1 MGCLGN
7 QLLIA
12 LLLLSASGIY
22 CVQYVTVFYGIPAW
36 RNATVPLF
44 CATKNRDT
52 WGTTQCLPDNGDYS
66 ELAINVT
73 EAFDAWNN
81 TVTEQA
87 IEDVWNLFETSIKP
101 CVKLTP
107 LCIAMRC
114 NKTETDRWGLTK
126 PNTTQTSTPTPT
138 TAPASTTPN
147 STIEVVNGSSSCV
160 RNNSCTGLEQEP
172 MVSCQFNMTGLKR
185 DKKKEYSETWYSRD
199 LVCEQNNTDN
209 KTSRCYMNH
218 CNTSVIQE
226 SCDKHYWDA
235 IRFRY
240 CAPPGYALLRCND
253 SNYSGFAPNCS
264 KVVVSSCTRMM
275 ETQTS
280 TWFGFNGTRAE
291 NRTYIYWHGNSNR
304 TIISLNK
311 FYNLTISCRRPGNK
325 TVLPVTIMSGL
336 VFHSQPINERP
347 KQAWCWFGGE
357 WKGAIQEV
365 KETLVKHPRYT
376 GTNETGK
383 ISLTAPRGGDPE
395 VTFMWTNCRGEF
407 LYCKMNW
414 FLNWVEDVNITS
426 PRWESQ
432 NPKERHKR
440 NYVPCHIRQI
450 INTWHKVGKNV
461 YLPPREGDLT
471 CNSTVTSLIAEID
484 WINNNETNIT
494 MSAEVAQLYRLELG
508 DYKLVEITP
517 IGFAP
522 TSVRRYTTNGASRNK
537 RGVFVLGFLGFL
549 ATAGSAMGAAS
560 LTLSAQSRTLLA
572 GIVQQQ
578 QQLLDVVKRQQ
589 ELLRLTVWGTKNLQT
604 RVTAI
609 EKYLKDQAQLN
620 SWGCAFRQVCH
631 TTVPWPNDTLTPD
644 WNNMTWQEWEKQV
657 NFLEANITQSLEEAQ
672 IQQEKN
678 MYELQKLNSWDIF
691 GNWFDLTSWIKYI
704 QYGVLIVLGVIGLRI
719 VIYLVQM
726 LTRLRQGYRPVF
738 SPPPAYVQQIPIQ
751 TGQGLPTKEGE
762 EEDGGDRGGNR
773 FWPWQIEYI
782 HFLIRQLVRLLT
794 WLFSSCRD
802 WLLRSCQI
810 LQPVLQSLSR
820 TLQRAREVI
829 RVEITY
835 IQYGW
840 HYFQEAA
847 QAWWKFARETL
858 ASAWRDL
865 WETLGRVG
873 RGIRAIPRR
882 IRQGLELTLL

>member
-7 QLLIA
+7 QLLIT
-12 LLLLSASGIY
+12 LLLVSVLEIW
-22 CVQYVTVFYGIPAW
+22 CVQYVTVFYGVPAW
-36 RNATVPLF
+36 KNATIPLF
-44 CATKNRDT
+44 CATRNRDT
-52 WGTTQCLPDNGDYS
+52 WGTTQCLPDNDDYS
-66 ELAINVT
+66 ELAINIT
-73 EAFDAWNN
+73 EAFDAWDN

-87 IEDVWNLFETSIKP
+87 IEDVWNLFETSIQP

-114 NKTETDRWGLTK
+114 NKTETNRWGLTGEAG
-126 PNTTQTSTPTPT
+126 TTT
-138 TAPASTTPN
+138 TAKSTTPS
-147 STIEVVNGSSSCV
+147 STTTVTPKVINEGDSCIK
-160 RNNSCTGLEQEP
+160 NDSCAGLEQEP
-172 MVSCQFNMTGLKR
+172 MIGCKFNMTGLKR
-185 DKKKEYSETWYSRD
+185 DKKTEYNETWYARD
-199 LVCEQNNTDN
+199 LICEQSANESES
-209 KTSRCYMNH
+209 KCYMQH

-311 FYNLTISCRRPGNK
+311 FYNLTMKCRRPGNK

-336 VFHSQPINERP
+336 VFHSQPINDRP
-347 KQAWCWFGGE
+347 KQAWCWFGGNWSE
-357 WKGAIQEV
+357 AIQEV
-365 KETLVKHPRYT
+365 KETLVKHPKYK
-376 GTNETGK
+376 GTNDTRK
-383 ISLTAPRGGDPE
+383 INLTAPAGGDPE

-414 FLNWVEDVNITS
+414 FLNWVEDRDQNGS
-426 PRWESQ
+426 RWKQQKKSEQ
-432 NPKERHKR
+432 QKR
-440 NYVPCHIRQI
+440 NYAPCHIRQI

-517 IGFAP
+517 IGLAP
-522 TSVRRYTTNGASRNK
+522 TNVRRYTTTGASRNK

-572 GIVQQQ
+572 GIVQ

-631 TTVPWPNDTLTPD
+631 TTVPWPNDSLVPN
-644 WNNMTWQEWEKQV
+644 WNNMTWQEWERQV
-657 NFLEANITQSLEEAQ
+657 DFLEANITQLLEDAQ

-678 MYELQKLNSWDIF
+678 MYELQKLNSWDVF

-704 QYGVLIVLGVIGLRI
+704 QYGVLIVLGAVGLRI
-719 VIYLVQM
+719 VIYIVQM
-726 LTRLRQGYRPVF
+726 LARLRQGYRPVF
-738 SPPPAYVQQIPIQ
+738 SPPPAYV
-751 TGQGLPTKEGE
+751 
-762 EEDGGDRGGNR
+762 
-773 FWPWQIEYI
+773 
-782 HFLIRQLVRLLT
+782 
-794 WLFSSCRD
+794 
-802 WLLRSCQI
+802 
-810 LQPVLQSLSR
+810 
-820 TLQRAREVI
+820 
-829 RVEITY
+829 
-835 IQYGW
+835 
-840 HYFQEAA
+840 
-847 QAWWKFARETL
+847 
-858 ASAWRDL
+858 
-865 WETLGRVG
+865 
-873 RGIRAIPRR
+873 
-882 IRQGLELTLL
+882 

>member
-12 LLLLSASGIY
+12 SLLLSACSI
-22 CVQYVTVFYGIPAW
+22 CCKKYVTVFYGIPAW

-52 WGTTQCLPDNGDYS
+52 WGTVQCLPDNDDYS
-66 ELAINVT
+66 ELALNVT
-73 EAFDAWNN
+73 EAFDAWEN

-114 NKTETDRWGLTK
+114 NRTETNRWRLTG
-126 PNTTQTSTPTPT
+126 NSDTTTVTPSTK
-138 TAPASTTPN
+138 
-147 STIEVVNGSSSCV
+147 TITEKGEINDTDPCFKG
-160 RNNSCTGLEQEP
+160 NNCTGIGSEEL
-172 MVSCQFNMTGLKR
+172 VSCKFNMTGLKR
-185 DKKKEYSETWYSRD
+185 DKKKEYSETWYSGD
-199 LVCEQNNTDN
+199 LVCERDGNETANE
-209 KTSRCYMNH
+209 SRCYMNH

-253 SNYSGFAPNCS
+253 TNYSGFAPNCS

-291 NRTYIYWHGNSNR
+291 NRTYIYWHGRDNR

-311 FYNLTISCRRPGNK
+311 YYNLTIKCRRPGNK
-325 TVLPVTIMSGL
+325 TVVPVTIMSGS
-336 VFHSQPINERP
+336 VFHSQPINDRP
-347 KQAWCWFGGE
+347 RQAWCWFGGK
-357 WKGAIQEV
+357 WKSAMQEV
-365 KETLVKHPRYT
+365 KQTLVKHPRYT
-376 GTNETGK
+376 GTNDTKNINFTEPGK
-383 ISLTAPRGGDPE
+383 TSDPE
-395 VTFMWTNCRGEF
+395 VAFMWTNCRGEF
-407 LYCKMNW
+407 LYCKMTW
-414 FLNWVEDVNITS
+414 FLNWVEDRNMS
-426 PRWESQ
+426 SQ
-432 NPKERHKR
+432 NKAEQKRH

-461 YLPPREGDLT
+461 YLPPREGELT
-471 CNSTVTSLIAEID
+471 CNSTVTSLIANIYWID
-484 WINNNETNIT
+484 GNRTNIT
-494 MSAEVAQLYRLELG
+494 FSAEVAELYRLELG

-522 TSVRRYTTNGASRNK
+522 TDVKRYSSVTTPRNK

-609 EKYLKDQAQLN
+609 EKYLQDQAKLN

-631 TTVPWPNDTLTPD
+631 TTVPWVNDSLQPD

-657 NFLEANITQSLEEAQ
+657 AYLEANITQQLEEAQ
-672 IQQEKN
+672 ILQEKN
-678 MYELQKLNSWDIF
+678 MYDLQKLNSWDVF
-691 GNWFDLTSWIKYI
+691 GNWFDLTSWVKYV
-704 QYGVLIVLGVIGLRI
+704 YFGFYVVAGVIVLRI
-719 VIYLVQM
+719 VIYVIQM
-726 LTRLRQGYRPVF
+726 LGKLRKGYRPVF
-738 SPPPAYVQQIPIQ
+738 SSPPTYRQQIYIHK
-751 TGQGLPTKEGE
+751 GQEQPTKEGI
-762 EEDGGDRGGNR
+762 EEDVGDNVGYRS
-773 FWPWQIEYI
+773 WPWQIEYI
-782 HFLIRQLVRLLT
+782 HFLIRQLIRLLT
-794 WLFSSCRD
+794 WLYDNCRT
-802 WLLRSCQI
+802 WLLNRYQS
-810 LQPVLQSLSR
+810 LQPVFRGISR
-820 TLQRAREVI
+820 ALQRVREVI
-829 RVEITY
+829 RLELTY
-835 IQYGW
+835 LQYGW
-840 HYFQEAA
+840 SWFQEAA
-847 QAWWKFARETL
+847 QAAFKAARETL
-858 ASAWRDL
+858 ASAWGDL
-865 WETLGRVG
+865 WEILRRVG
-873 RGIRAIPRR
+873 RWALAIPRR

>member
-12 LLLLSASGIY
+12 LLLVSASGIY

-73 EAFDAWNN
+73 EAFDAWDN

-87 IEDVWNLFETSIKP
+87 MEDVWNLFETSIKP

-107 LCIAMRC
+107 LCITMRC
-114 NKTETDRWGLTK
+114 NKSETDRWGLTG
-126 PNTTQTSTPTPT
+126 T
-138 TAPASTTPN
+138 PASTTTQTTTTQA
-147 STIEVVNGSSSCV
+147 STKSTSPITAKVVNDSDPCIKI
-160 RNNSCTGLEQEP
+160 NNCTGLEQEP
-172 MVSCQFNMTGLKR
+172 MVSCKFNMTGLER
-185 DKKKEYSETWYSRD
+185 DKKREYNETWYSSD
-199 LVCEQNNTDN
+199 LVCEQNSNGSETDS
-209 KTSRCYMNH
+209 KCYMNH

-253 SNYSGFAPNCS
+253 SNYSGFAPNCT

-291 NRTYIYWHGNSNR
+291 NRTYIYWHGRSNR

-311 FYNLTISCRRPGNK
+311 YYNLTMRCRRPGNK

-357 WKGAIQEV
+357 WKKAIQEV

-376 GTNETGK
+376 GTNDTK
-383 ISLTAPRGGDPE
+383 QIKLTAPGGGDPE
-395 VTFMWTNCRGEF
+395 VTHMWTNCRGEF

-414 FLNWVEDVNITS
+414 FLNWVEDIKNGS
-426 PRWESQ
+426 RWTSQ
-432 NPKERHKR
+432 NQKERQRR

-484 WINNNETNIT
+484 WINGNETNIT

-517 IGFAP
+517 IAFAP
-522 TSVRRYTTNGASRNK
+522 TSVKRYTTTGASRNK

-560 LTLSAQSRTLLA
+560 VTLSAQSRTLLA

-578 QQLLDVVKRQQ
+578 QQLLDVVTRQQ

-657 NFLEANITQSLEEAQ
+657 NFLEANITQLLEEAQ

-678 MYELQKLNSWDIF
+678 TYELQKLNSWDVF

-704 QYGVLIVLGVIGLRI
+704 QYGILIVLGVIGLRI
-719 VIYLVQM
+719 VIYVVQM
-726 LTRLRQGYRPVF
+726 LARLRQGYRPVF
-738 SPPPAYVQQIPIQ
+738 SSPPAYVQQIPIQ
-751 TGQGLPTKEGE
+751 TGQELPTKEGE
-762 EEDGGDRGGNR
+762 EGDGGGRGGNR
-773 FWPWQIEYI
+773 
-782 HFLIRQLVRLLT
+782 
-794 WLFSSCRD
+794 S
-802 WLLRSCQI
+802 
-810 LQPVLQSLSR
+810 
-820 TLQRAREVI
+820 
-829 RVEITY
+829 
-835 IQYGW
+835 
-840 HYFQEAA
+840 
-847 QAWWKFARETL
+847 
-858 ASAWRDL
+858 
-865 WETLGRVG
+865 
-873 RGIRAIPRR
+873 
-882 IRQGLELTLL
+882 

>member
-12 LLLLSASGIY
+12 LLLVSALEIY
-22 CVQYVTVFYGIPAW
+22 CIQYVTVFYGVPAW
-36 RNATVPLF
+36 KNATIPLF

-52 WGTTQCLPDNGDYS
+52 WGTTQCLPDNDDYS
-66 ELAINVT
+66 ELAINIT

-114 NKTETDRWGLTK
+114 NKTETDRWGLTR
-126 PNTTQTSTPTPT
+126 NAGTTTTTTTTT
-138 TAPASTTPN
+138 TAAT
-147 STIEVVNGSSSCV
+147 SSVAENVINESNPCIK
-160 RNNSCTGLEQEP
+160 NNSCAGLEQEP
-172 MVSCQFNMTGLKR
+172 MIGCKFNMTGLKR
-185 DKKKEYSETWYSRD
+185 DKRIEYNETWYSRD
-199 LVCEQNNTDN
+199 LICEQSANESES
-209 KTSRCYMNH
+209 KCYMHH

-291 NRTYIYWHGNSNR
+291 NRTYIYWHGKSNR

-311 FYNLTISCRRPGNK
+311 YYNLTMRCRRPGNK

-347 KQAWCWFGGE
+347 KQAWCWFGGS
-357 WKGAIQEV
+357 WKEAIQEV

-376 GTNETGK
+376 GTNDTKK
-383 ISLTAPRGGDPE
+383 INLTAPAGGDPE

-414 FLNWVEDVNITS
+414 FLNWVEDRDQKS
-426 PRWESQ
+426 SRWRQQ
-432 NPKERHKR
+432 NTRERQKK

-484 WINNNETNIT
+484 WTNNNETNIT
-494 MSAEVAQLYRLELG
+494 MSAEVAELYRLELG
-508 DYKLVEITP
+508 DP
-517 IGFAP
+517 IGLAP
-522 TSVRRYTTNGASRNK
+522 TSVRRYTTTGASRNK

-631 TTVPWPNDTLTPD
+631 TTVPWPNETLVPN
-644 WNNMTWQEWEKQV
+644 WSNMTWQEWERQV
-657 NFLEANITQSLEEAQ
+657 DFLEANITQLLEEAQ

-691 GNWFDLTSWIKYI
+691 GNWFDLTSWIRYI
-704 QYGVLIVLGVIGLRI
+704 QYGVLIVLGVVGLRI
-719 VIYLVQM
+719 VIYVVQM
-726 LTRLRQGYRPVF
+726 LARLRQGYRPVF
-738 SPPPAYVQQIPIQ
+738 SSPPAYVQQIPIHK
-751 TGQGLPTKEGE
+751 GQEPPTKEGE
-762 EEDGGDRGGNR
+762 EGEGGDRGGNR
-773 FWPWQIEYI
+773 SWPWQIEYI
-782 HFLIRQLVRLLT
+782 HFLIRQLIRLLT

-802 WLLRSCQI
+802 WLLRTYQI
-810 LQPVLQSLSR
+810 LQPVLQSLST
-820 TLQRAREVI
+820 TLQRVREVI
-829 RVEITY
+829 RIGIAY
-835 IQYGW
+835 LQYGW
-840 HYFQEAA
+840 RYFQEAV

-858 ASAWRDL
+858 ASAWRDI

-873 RGIRAIPRR
+873 RGILAIPRR
-882 IRQGLELTLL
+882 IRQGFELALL

>member
-12 LLLLSASGIY
+12 LLLVSALEIY
-22 CVQYVTVFYGIPAW
+22 CIQYVTVFYGVPAW
-36 RNATVPLF
+36 KNATIPLF

-52 WGTTQCLPDNGDYS
+52 WGTTQCLPDNDDYL
-66 ELAINVT
+66 ELAINIT

-114 NKTETDRWGLTK
+114 NKTETDRWGLTR
-126 PNTTQTSTPTPT
+126 NAGTITTTTTTT
-138 TAPASTTPN
+138 TAATPSVAEN
-147 STIEVVNGSSSCV
+147 VINESNPCIK
-160 RNNSCTGLEQEP
+160 NNSCAGLEQEP
-172 MVSCQFNMTGLKR
+172 MIGCKFNMTGLKR
-185 DKKKEYSETWYSRD
+185 DKRIEYNETWYSRD
-199 LVCEQNNTDN
+199 LICEQSANESES
-209 KTSRCYMNH
+209 KCYMHH

-291 NRTYIYWHGNSNR
+291 NRTYIYWHGKSNR

-311 FYNLTISCRRPGNK
+311 YYNLTMRCRRPGNK

-347 KQAWCWFGGE
+347 KQAWCWFGGN
-357 WKGAIQEV
+357 WKEAIQEV

-376 GTNETGK
+376 GTNDTKK
-383 ISLTAPRGGDPE
+383 INLTAPAGGDPE

-414 FLNWVEDVNITS
+414 FLNWVEDRDQKS
-426 PRWESQ
+426 SRWRQQ
-432 NPKERHKR
+432 NTRERQKK

-484 WINNNETNIT
+484 WTNNNETNIT
-494 MSAEVAQLYRLELG
+494 MSAEVAELYRLELG

-517 IGFAP
+517 IGLAP
-522 TSVRRYTTNGASRNK
+522 TSVRRYTTTGASRNK

-589 ELLRLTVWGTKNLQT
+589 ELLRLTVWGTNLQT

-631 TTVPWPNDTLTPD
+631 TTVPWPNETLVPN
-644 WNNMTWQEWEKQV
+644 WSNMTWQEWERQV
-657 NFLEANITQSLEEAQ
+657 DFLEANITQLLEEAQ

-691 GNWFDLTSWIKYI
+691 GNWFDLTSWIRYI
-704 QYGVLIVLGVIGLRI
+704 QYGVLIVLGVVGLRI
-719 VIYLVQM
+719 VIYVVQM
-726 LTRLRQGYRPVF
+726 LARLRQGYRPVF
-738 SPPPAYVQQIPIQ
+738 SSPPAYVQQIPIHK
-751 TGQGLPTKEGE
+751 GQEPPTKEGE
-762 EEDGGDRGGNR
+762 EGEGGDRGGSR
-773 FWPWQIEYI
+773 SWPWQIEYI
-782 HFLIRQLVRLLT
+782 HFLIRQLIRLLT

-802 WLLRSCQI
+802 WLLRIYQV
-810 LQPVLQSLSR
+810 LQPVLQSLS
-820 TLQRAREVI
+820 TTSQRVREVI
-829 RVEITY
+829 RIGIAY
-835 IQYGW
+835 LQYGW
-840 HYFQEAA
+840 RYFQEAV

-858 ASAWRDL
+858 ASAWRDI
-865 WETLGRVG
+865 WETLGRVR
-873 RGIRAIPRR
+873 RGILAIPRR
-882 IRQGLELTLL
+882 VRQGLELTLL

>member
-12 LLLLSASGIY
+12 LLLVSALEIY
-22 CVQYVTVFYGIPAW
+22 CVQYVTVFYGVPAW
-36 RNATVPLF
+36 KNATIPLF
-44 CATKNRDT
+44 CTTRNRDT
-52 WGTTQCLPDNGDYS
+52 WGTIQCLPDNDDYS
-66 ELAINVT
+66 ELAISIT

-114 NKTETDRWGLTK
+114 NKTETDRWGLTR
-126 PNTTQTSTPTPT
+126 NAGTTTTTTTTT
-138 TAPASTTPN
+138 TAATPSVAEN
-147 STIEVVNGSSSCV
+147 VINESNPCIK
-160 RNNSCTGLEQEP
+160 NNSCAGLEQEP
-172 MVSCQFNMTGLKR
+172 MIGCKFNMTGLKR
-185 DKKKEYSETWYSRD
+185 DKKIEYNETWYSRD
-199 LVCEQNNTDN
+199 LICEQSANESES
-209 KTSRCYMNH
+209 KCYMHH

-226 SCDKHYWDA
+226 SCDKHYWD
-235 IRFRY
+235 RY

-291 NRTYIYWHGNSNR
+291 NRTYIYWHGKSNR

-311 FYNLTISCRRPGNK
+311 YYNLTMRCRRPGNK

-347 KQAWCWFGGE
+347 KQAWCWFGGS
-357 WKGAIQEV
+357 WKEAIQEV

-376 GTNETGK
+376 GTNDTKK
-383 ISLTAPRGGDPE
+383 INLTAPAGGDPE

-414 FLNWVEDVNITS
+414 FLNWVEDRDQKS
-426 PRWESQ
+426 SRWRQQ
-432 NPKERHKR
+432 NTRERQKK

-484 WINNNETNIT
+484 WTNNNETNIT
-494 MSAEVAQLYRLELG
+494 MSAEVAELYRLELG

-517 IGFAP
+517 IGLAP
-522 TSVRRYTTNGASRNK
+522 TSVRRYTTTGASRNK

-631 TTVPWPNDTLTPD
+631 TTVPRPNETLVPN
-644 WNNMTWQEWEKQV
+644 WSNMTWQEWERQV
-657 NFLEANITQSLEEAQ
+657 DFLEANITQLLEEAQ

-691 GNWFDLTSWIKYI
+691 GNWFDLTSWIRYI
-704 QYGVLIVLGVIGLRI
+704 QYGVLIVLGVVGLRI
-719 VIYLVQM
+719 VIYVVQM
-726 LTRLRQGYRPVF
+726 LARLRQGYRPVF
-738 SPPPAYVQQIPIQ
+738 SSPPVYVQQIPIHK
-751 TGQGLPTKEGE
+751 GQEPPTKEGE
-762 EEDGGDRGGNR
+762 EGEGGDRGGSR
-773 FWPWQIEYI
+773 SWPWQIEYI
-782 HFLIRQLVRLLT
+782 HFLIRQLIRLLT

-802 WLLRSCQI
+802 WLLRTYQI
-810 LQPVLQSLSR
+810 LQPVLQSLST
-820 TLQRAREVI
+820 TLQRVREVI
-829 RVEITY
+829 RIGIAY
-835 IQYGW
+835 LQYGW
-840 HYFQEAA
+840 RYFQEAV

-858 ASAWRDL
+858 ASAWRDI

-873 RGIRAIPRR
+873 RGILAIPRR
-882 IRQGLELTLL
+882 IRQGFELALL

>member
-12 LLLLSASGIY
+12 LLLVSALEIY
-22 CVQYVTVFYGIPAW
+22 CVQYVTVFYGVPAW
-36 RNATVPLF
+36 KNATIPLF
-44 CATKNRDT
+44 CATRNRDT
-52 WGTTQCLPDNGDYS
+52 WGTTQCLPDNDDYS
-66 ELAINVT
+66 ELAINIT
-73 EAFDAWNN
+73 EAFDVWNN

-87 IEDVWNLFETSIKP
+87 IEDVWNLFETSIKS

-114 NKTETDRWGLTK
+114 NKTETDRWGLTR
-126 PNTTQTSTPTPT
+126 NAGTTTTTTT
-138 TAPASTTPN
+138 TAATPSVAEN
-147 STIEVVNGSSSCV
+147 VINESNPCIK
-160 RNNSCTGLEQEP
+160 NNSCAGLEQEP
-172 MVSCQFNMTGLKR
+172 MIGCKFNMTGLKR
-185 DKKKEYSETWYSRD
+185 DKRIEYNETWYSRD
-199 LVCEQNNTDN
+199 LICEQSANESES
-209 KTSRCYMNH
+209 KCYMHH

-291 NRTYIYWHGNSNR
+291 NRTYIYWHGKSNR

-311 FYNLTISCRRPGNK
+311 YYNLTMRCRRPGNK

-347 KQAWCWFGGE
+347 KQAWCWFGGS
-357 WKGAIQEV
+357 WKEAIQEV

-376 GTNETGK
+376 GTNDTKK
-383 ISLTAPRGGDPE
+383 INLTAPAGGDPE

-414 FLNWVEDVNITS
+414 FLNWVEDRDQKS
-426 PRWESQ
+426 MGQQ
-432 NPKERHKR
+432 NTRERQKK

-484 WINNNETNIT
+484 WTNNNETNIT
-494 MSAEVAQLYRLELG
+494 MSAEVAELYRLELG

-517 IGFAP
+517 IGLAP
-522 TSVRRYTTNGASRNK
+522 TSVRRYTTTGASRNK

-631 TTVPWPNDTLTPD
+631 TTVPWPNETLVPN
-644 WNNMTWQEWEKQV
+644 WSNMTWQEWERQV
-657 NFLEANITQSLEEAQ
+657 DFLEANITQLLEEAQ

-691 GNWFDLTSWIKYI
+691 GNWFDLTSWIRYI
-704 QYGVLIVLGVIGLRI
+704 QYGVLIVLGVVGIRI
-719 VIYLVQM
+719 VIYVVQM
-726 LTRLRQGYRPVF
+726 LARLRQGYRPVF
-738 SPPPAYVQQIPIQ
+738 SSPPAYVQQIPIHK
-751 TGQGLPTKEGE
+751 GQEPPTKEGE
-762 EEDGGDRGGNR
+762 EGEGGDRGGNR
-773 FWPWQIEYI
+773 SWPWQIEYI
-782 HFLIRQLVRLLT
+782 HFLIRQLIRLLT

-802 WLLRSCQI
+802 WLLRTYQI
-810 LQPVLQSLSR
+810 LQPVLQSLS
-820 TLQRAREVI
+820 TTSQRVREVI
-829 RVEITY
+829 RIGIAY
-835 IQYGW
+835 LQYGW
-840 HYFQEAA
+840 RYFQEAV
-847 QAWWKFARETL
+847 QAWWRFARETL
-858 ASAWRDL
+858 ASAWRDI

-873 RGIRAIPRR
+873 RGILAIPRR
-882 IRQGLELTLL
+882 VRQGLELTLL

>member
-12 LLLLSASGIY
+12 LLLVSALEIY
-22 CVQYVTVFYGIPAW
+22 CVQYVTVFYGVPAW
-36 RNATVPLF
+36 KNATIPLF
-44 CATKNRDT
+44 CTTRNRDT
-52 WGTTQCLPDNGDYS
+52 WGTTQCLPDNDDYS
-66 ELAINVT
+66 ELAISIT

-114 NKTETDRWGLTK
+114 NKTETDRWGLTR
-126 PNTTQTSTPTPT
+126 NAGTTTTTTTTT
-138 TAPASTTPN
+138 TAATPSVAEN
-147 STIEVVNGSSSCV
+147 VINESNPCIK
-160 RNNSCTGLEQEP
+160 NNNCAGLEQEP
-172 MVSCQFNMTGLKR
+172 MIGCKFNMTGLKR
-185 DKKKEYSETWYSRD
+185 DKKIEYNETWYSRD
-199 LVCEQNNTDN
+199 LICEQSANESES
-209 KTSRCYMNH
+209 KCYMHH

-291 NRTYIYWHGNSNR
+291 NRTYIYWHGKSNR

-311 FYNLTISCRRPGNK
+311 YYNLTMRCRRPGNK

-347 KQAWCWFGGE
+347 KQAWCWFGGS
-357 WKGAIQEV
+357 WKEAIQEV

-376 GTNETGK
+376 GTNDTKK
-383 ISLTAPRGGDPE
+383 INLTAPAGGDPE

-414 FLNWVEDVNITS
+414 FLNWVEDRDQRS
-426 PRWESQ
+426 SRWRQQ
-432 NPKERHKR
+432 NTRERQKK

-484 WINNNETNIT
+484 WTNNNETNIT
-494 MSAEVAQLYRLELG
+494 MSAEVAELYRLELG

-517 IGFAP
+517 IGLAP
-522 TSVRRYTTNGASRNK
+522 TSVRRYTTTGASRNK

-631 TTVPWPNDTLTPD
+631 TTVPWPNETLVPN
-644 WNNMTWQEWEKQV
+644 WSNMTWQEWERQV
-657 NFLEANITQSLEEAQ
+657 DFLEANITQLLEEAQ

-691 GNWFDLTSWIKYI
+691 GNWFDLTSWIRYI
-704 QYGVLIVLGVIGLRI
+704 QYGVLIVLGVVGLRI
-719 VIYLVQM
+719 VIYVVQM
-726 LTRLRQGYRPVF
+726 LARLRQGYRPVF
-738 SPPPAYVQQIPIQ
+738 SSPPAYVQQIPIHK
-751 TGQGLPTKEGE
+751 GQEPPTKEGE
-762 EEDGGDRGGNR
+762 EGEGGDRGGNR
-773 FWPWQIEYI
+773 SWPWQIEYT
-782 HFLIRQLVRLLT
+782 HFLIRQLIRLLT

-802 WLLRSCQI
+802 WLLRIYQV
-810 LQPVLQSLSR
+810 LQPVLQSLS
-820 TLQRAREVI
+820 TTSQRVREVI
-829 RVEITY
+829 RIGIAY
-835 IQYGW
+835 LQYGW
-840 HYFQEAA
+840 RYFQEAV

-858 ASAWRDL
+858 ASAWRDI

-873 RGIRAIPRR
+873 RGILAIPRR
-882 IRQGLELTLL
+882 VRQGLELTLL

>member
-1 MGCLGN
+1 MACPGN

-12 LLLLSASGIY
+12 ILLLSACLTY
-22 CVQYVTVFYGIPAW
+22 CTQYVTVFYGVPAW
-36 RNATVPLF
+36 RNATIPLF

-73 EAFDAWNN
+73 EAFDAWDN

-114 NKTETDRWGLTK
+114 NKNETDKWGLTGK
-126 PNTTQTSTPTPT
+126 TVTTVTPTAAAAATKP
-138 TAPASTTPN
+138 
-147 STIEVVNGSSSCV
+147 ELVNETSSCV
-160 RNNSCTGLEQEP
+160 SNNNCTGLEEESL
-172 MVSCQFNMTGLKR
+172 VGCKFNMTGLKR
-185 DKKKEYSETWYSRD
+185 DKKREYNETWYSSD
-199 LVCEQNNTDN
+199 LICEQNVTGEE
-209 KTSRCYMNH
+209 SRCYMRH

-235 IRFRY
+235 LRFRY

-253 SNYSGFAPNCS
+253 TNYTGFAPNCS

-291 NRTYIYWHGNSNR
+291 NRTYIYWHGRDNR

-311 FYNLTISCRRPGNK
+311 YYNLTMSCRRPGNK

-357 WKGAIQEV
+357 WRGAIKEV

-376 GTNETGK
+376 GTNDTAK
-383 ISLTAPRGGDPE
+383 IRIVAPGGGDPE

-414 FLNWVEDVNITS
+414 FLNWIENRSTS
-426 PRWESQ
+426 EMRDW
-432 NPKERHKR
+432 NKNKKEQQKR
-440 NYVPCHIRQI
+440 NYVPCHIRQV

-461 YLPPREGDLT
+461 YLPPRQGDLT
-471 CNSTVTSLIAEID
+471 CNSTVTSIIANID
-484 WINNNETNIT
+484 WTNNNETNIT
-494 MSAEVAQLYRLELG
+494 ASAEVAELYRLELG

-517 IGFAP
+517 IGLAP
-522 TSVRRYTTNGASRNK
+522 TNVKRYTTSTSRTK

-560 LTLSAQSRTLLA
+560 LTLTAQSRTLLT

-631 TTVPWPNDTLTPD
+631 TTVPWPNDSLVPD
-644 WNNMTWQEWEKQV
+644 WNNMTWQEWERKV
-657 NFLEANITQSLEEAQ
+657 DFLEANITQLLEEAQ
-672 IQQEKN
+672 VQQEKN
-678 MYELQKLNSWDIF
+678 MYELQKLNSWDVF
-691 GNWFDLTSWIKYI
+691 GNWFDLTSWVRYI
-704 QYGVLIVLGVIGLRI
+704 QYGVYLVIGLVMLR
-719 VIYLVQM
+719 VAIYIMQL
-726 LTRLRQGYRPVF
+726 LARLRKGYRPVF
-738 SPPPAYVQQIPIQ
+738 SSPPSCRQQIPIHK
-751 TGQGLPTKEGE
+751 GQEQPTKEGTE
-762 EEDGGDRGGNR
+762 EGGGDRGGINS
-773 FWPWQIEYI
+773 WPWQIEYT

-794 WLFSSCRD
+794 WLYNNFRACLSRIYQTLHPTFQRISR
-802 WLLRSCQI
+802 I
-810 LQPVLQSLSR
+810 LQR
-820 TLQRAREVI
+820 IREVV
-829 RVEITY
+829 RLGAAY
-835 IQYGW
+835 LQYGCIW
-840 HYFQEAA
+840 IQEAA
-847 QAWWKFARETL
+847 QAAWRAAGETL
-858 ASAWRDL
+858 ASAGRDL

-873 RGIRAIPRR
+873 RRIGAIPRR

>member
-12 LLLLSASGIY
+12 LLLVSALEIY
-22 CVQYVTVFYGIPAW
+22 CVQYVTVFYGVPAW
-36 RNATVPLF
+36 KNATIPLF
-44 CATKNRDT
+44 CTTRNRDT
-52 WGTTQCLPDNGDYS
+52 WGTTQCLPDNDDYS
-66 ELAINVT
+66 ELAISIT

-114 NKTETDRWGLTK
+114 NKTETDRWGLTR
-126 PNTTQTSTPTPT
+126 NAGTTTTTTTTT
-138 TAPASTTPN
+138 TAATPSVAEN
-147 STIEVVNGSSSCV
+147 VINESNPCIK
-160 RNNSCTGLEQEP
+160 NNNCAGLEQEP
-172 MVSCQFNMTGLKR
+172 MIGCKFNMTGLKR
-185 DKKKEYSETWYSRD
+185 DKKIEYNETWYSRD
-199 LVCEQNNTDN
+199 LICEQSANESES
-209 KTSRCYMNH
+209 KCYMHH

-291 NRTYIYWHGNSNR
+291 NRTYIYWHGKSNR

-311 FYNLTISCRRPGNK
+311 YYNLTMRCRRPGNK

-347 KQAWCWFGGE
+347 KQAWCWFGGS
-357 WKGAIQEV
+357 WKEAIQEV

-376 GTNETGK
+376 GTNDTKK
-383 ISLTAPRGGDPE
+383 INLTAPAGGDPE

-414 FLNWVEDVNITS
+414 FLNWVEDRDQKS
-426 PRWESQ
+426 SRWRQQ
-432 NPKERHKR
+432 NTRERQKK

-484 WINNNETNIT
+484 WTNNNETNIT
-494 MSAEVAQLYRLELG
+494 MSAEVAELYRLELG

-517 IGFAP
+517 IGLAP
-522 TSVRRYTTNGASRNK
+522 TSVRRYTTTGASRNK

-631 TTVPWPNDTLTPD
+631 TTVPWPNETLVPN
-644 WNNMTWQEWEKQV
+644 WSNMTWQEWERQV
-657 NFLEANITQSLEEAQ
+657 DFLEANITQLLEEAQ

-691 GNWFDLTSWIKYI
+691 GNWFDLTSWIRYI
-704 QYGVLIVLGVIGLRI
+704 QYGVLIVLGVVGLRI
-719 VIYLVQM
+719 VIYVVQM
-726 LTRLRQGYRPVF
+726 LARLRQGYRPVF
-738 SPPPAYVQQIPIQ
+738 SSPPAYVQQIPIR
-751 TGQGLPTKEGE
+751 TKEGE
-762 EEDGGDRGGNR
+762 EGEGGDRGGNR
-773 FWPWQIEYI
+773 SWPWQIEYI
-782 HFLIRQLVRLLT
+782 HFLIRQLIRLLT

-802 WLLRSCQI
+802 WLLRIYQV
-810 LQPVLQSLSR
+810 LRPVLQSLS
-820 TLQRAREVI
+820 TTSQRVREVI
-829 RVEITY
+829 RIGIAY
-835 IQYGW
+835 LQYGW
-840 HYFQEAA
+840 RYFQEAV

-858 ASAWRDL
+858 ASAWRDI

-873 RGIRAIPRR
+873 RGILAIPRR
-882 IRQGLELTLL
+882 VRQGLELALL

>member
-12 LLLLSASGIY
+12 LLLVSVLEIW
-22 CVQYVTVFYGIPAW
+22 CVQYVTVFYGVPAW
-36 RNATVPLF
+36 KNATIPLF
-44 CATKNRDT
+44 CATRNRDT
-52 WGTTQCLPDNGDYS
+52 WGTTQCLPDNDDYS
-66 ELAINVT
+66 ELAVNIT

-107 LCIAMRC
+107 LCITMRC
-114 NKTETDRWGLTK
+114 NKNETDRWGLTGRAG
-126 PNTTQTSTPTPT
+126 T
-138 TAPASTTPN
+138 TATTKSPTSSSTTTATPKVIN
-147 STIEVVNGSSSCV
+147 EGDSCIK
-160 RNNSCTGLEQEP
+160 NDSCAGLEQEP
-172 MVSCQFNMTGLKR
+172 MIGCKFNMTGLRR
-185 DKKKEYSETWYSRD
+185 DKKTEYNETWYARD
-199 LVCEQNNTDN
+199 LICEQSANETNGN
-209 KTSRCYMNH
+209 ESRCYMQH

-311 FYNLTISCRRPGNK
+311 FYNLTMKCRRPGNK

-336 VFHSQPINERP
+336 VFHSQPMNERP
-347 KQAWCWFGGE
+347 KQAWCRFGGNWSE
-357 WKGAIQEV
+357 AIQEV

-376 GTNETGK
+376 GTNETRK
-383 ISLTAPRGGDPE
+383 INLTAPRGDPE

-414 FLNWVEDVNITS
+414 FLNWVEDRDQNGS
-426 PRWESQ
+426 RWKQQKSSEQ
-432 NPKERHKR
+432 KKR

-517 IGFAP
+517 IGLAP
-522 TSVRRYTTNGASRNK
+522 TSVKRYTTTGASRNK

-631 TTVPWPNDTLTPD
+631 TTVPWPNASLVPNWD
-644 WNNMTWQEWEKQV
+644 NMTWQEWERQV
-657 NFLEANITQSLEEAQ
+657 DSLEANITQLLEEAQ

-691 GNWFDLTSWIKYI
+691 GNWFDLTSWIRYI
-704 QYGVLIVLGVIGLRI
+704 QYGVLIVLGAVGLRI
-719 VIYLVQM
+719 VIYIVQM
-726 LTRLRQGYRPVF
+726 LARLRQGYRPVF
-738 SPPPAYVQQIPIQ
+738 SPPPVYVQQIPIHKDQ
-751 TGQGLPTKEGE
+751 EPPTKEGE
-762 EEDGGDRGGNR
+762 EGEGGDRGGSR
-773 FWPWQIEYI
+773 SWPWQIEYI
-782 HFLIRQLVRLLT
+782 HFLIRQLIRLLT

-802 WLLRSCQI
+802 WLLRIYQT
-810 LQPVLQSLSR
+810 LQPVFQRLSR
-820 TLQRAREVI
+820 TLQRVREII
-829 RVEITY
+829 RIERAY
-835 IQYGW
+835 LQYGW
-840 HYFQEAA
+840 SYFQEAA

-858 ASAWRDL
+858 ASAWRDI
-865 WETLGRVG
+865 WETLGRIG
-873 RGIRAIPRR
+873 RGILEIPRR

>member
-12 LLLLSASGIY
+12 LLLVSALEIY
-22 CVQYVTVFYGIPAW
+22 CVQYVTVFYGVPAW
-36 RNATVPLF
+36 KNATIPLF
-44 CATKNRDT
+44 CATRNRDT
-52 WGTTQCLPDNGDYS
+52 WGTTQCLPDNDDYS
-66 ELAINVT
+66 ELAINIT

-114 NKTETDRWGLTK
+114 NKTETDRWGLTR
-126 PNTTQTSTPTPT
+126 NAGTTTTTTTTTT
-138 TAPASTTPN
+138 TAATPSVAEN
-147 STIEVVNGSSSCV
+147 VINESNPCIK
-160 RNNSCTGLEQEP
+160 NNSCAGLEQEP
-172 MVSCQFNMTGLKR
+172 MIGCKFNMTGLKR
-185 DKKKEYSETWYSRD
+185 DKRIEYNETWYSRD
-199 LVCEQNNTDN
+199 LICEQSANESES
-209 KTSRCYMNH
+209 KCYMHH

-291 NRTYIYWHGNSNR
+291 NRTYIYWHGKSNR

-311 FYNLTISCRRPGNK
+311 YYNLTMRCRRPGNK

-347 KQAWCWFGGE
+347 KQAWCWFGGS
-357 WKGAIQEV
+357 WKEAIREV

-376 GTNETGK
+376 GTNDTKK
-383 ISLTAPRGGDPE
+383 INLTAPAGGDPE

-414 FLNWVEDVNITS
+414 FLNWVEDRDQKS
-426 PRWESQ
+426 MRQQ
-432 NPKERHKR
+432 NTRERQKK

-471 CNSTVTSLIAEID
+471 CNSTVASLIAEID
-484 WINNNETNIT
+484 WTNNNETNIT
-494 MSAEVAQLYRLELG
+494 MSAEVAELYRLELG

-517 IGFAP
+517 IGLAP
-522 TSVRRYTTNGASRNK
+522 TSVRRYTTTGASRNK

-631 TTVPWPNDTLTPD
+631 TTVPWPNETLVPN
-644 WNNMTWQEWEKQV
+644 WSNMTWQEWERQV
-657 NFLEANITQSLEEAQ
+657 DFLEANITQLLEEAQ

-691 GNWFDLTSWIKYI
+691 GNWFDLTSWIRYI
-704 QYGVLIVLGVIGLRI
+704 QYGVLIVLGVVGIRI
-719 VIYLVQM
+719 VIYVVQM
-726 LTRLRQGYRPVF
+726 LARLRQGYRPVF
-738 SPPPAYVQQIPIQ
+738 SSPPAYVQQIPIHK
-751 TGQGLPTKEGE
+751 GQEPPTKEGE
-762 EEDGGDRGGNR
+762 EGEGGDRGGNR
-773 FWPWQIEYI
+773 SRPWQIEYI
-782 HFLIRQLVRLLT
+782 HFLIRQLIRLLT

-802 WLLRSCQI
+802 WLLRTYQI
-810 LQPVLQSLSR
+810 LQPVLQSLS
-820 TLQRAREVI
+820 TTSQRVREVI
-829 RVEITY
+829 RTGIAY
-835 IQYGW
+835 LQYGW
-840 HYFQEAA
+840 RYFQEAV
-847 QAWWKFARETL
+847 QAWWRFARETL
-858 ASAWRDL
+858 ASAWRDI

-873 RGIRAIPRR
+873 RGILAIPRR
-882 IRQGLELTLL
+882 VRQGLELTLL

>member
-12 LLLLSASGIY
+12 LLLVSALEIY
-22 CVQYVTVFYGIPAW
+22 CVQYVTVFYGVPAW
-36 RNATVPLF
+36 KNATIPLF

-52 WGTTQCLPDNGDYS
+52 WGTTQCLPDNDDYS
-66 ELAINVT
+66 ELAINIT

-114 NKTETDRWGLTK
+114 NKTETDRWGLTR
-126 PNTTQTSTPTPT
+126 NAGTTTTTTT
-138 TAPASTTPN
+138 TAATPSVAEN
-147 STIEVVNGSSSCV
+147 VINESNPCIK
-160 RNNSCTGLEQEP
+160 NNSCAGLEQEP
-172 MVSCQFNMTGLKR
+172 MIGCKFNMTGLKR
-185 DKKKEYSETWYSRD
+185 DKRIEYNETWYSRD
-199 LVCEQNNTDN
+199 LICEQSANESES
-209 KTSRCYMNH
+209 KCYMHH

-253 SNYSGFAPNCS
+253 SNYSGVAPNCS

-291 NRTYIYWHGNSNR
+291 NRTYIYWHGKSNR
-304 TIISLNK
+304 TIIR
-311 FYNLTISCRRPGNK
+311 CRRPGNK

-347 KQAWCWFGGE
+347 KQAWCWFGGS
-357 WKGAIQEV
+357 WKEAIQEV

-376 GTNETGK
+376 GTNDTRK
-383 ISLTAPRGGDPE
+383 INLTAPAGGDPE

-414 FLNWVEDVNITS
+414 FLNWVEDRDQKS
-426 PRWESQ
+426 SRWRQQ
-432 NPKERHKR
+432 NTRERQKK

-484 WINNNETNIT
+484 WTNNNETNIT
-494 MSAEVAQLYRLELG
+494 MSAEVAELYRLELG

-517 IGFAP
+517 IGLAP
-522 TSVRRYTTNGASRNK
+522 TSVRRYTTTGASRNK

-631 TTVPWPNDTLTPD
+631 TTVPWPNETLVPN
-644 WNNMTWQEWEKQV
+644 WSNMTWQEWERQV
-657 NFLEANITQSLEEAQ
+657 DFLEANITQLLEEAQ

-691 GNWFDLTSWIKYI
+691 GNWFDLTSWIRYI
-704 QYGVLIVLGVIGLRI
+704 QYGVLIVLGVVGLRI
-719 VIYLVQM
+719 VIYVVQM
-726 LTRLRQGYRPVF
+726 LARLRQGYRPVF
-738 SPPPAYVQQIPIQ
+738 SSPPAYVQQIPIHK
-751 TGQGLPTKEGE
+751 GQEPPTKEGE
-762 EEDGGDRGGNR
+762 EGEGGDRGGSR
-773 FWPWQIEYI
+773 SWPWQIEYI
-782 HFLIRQLVRLLT
+782 HFLIRQLIRLLT

-802 WLLRSCQI
+802 WLLRTYQI
-810 LQPVLQSLSR
+810 LQPVLQSLS
-820 TLQRAREVI
+820 TTSQRVREVI
-829 RVEITY
+829 RIGIAY
-835 IQYGW
+835 LQYGW
-840 HYFQEAA
+840 RYFQEAV

-858 ASAWRDL
+858 ASAWRDI

-873 RGIRAIPRR
+873 RGILAIPRR
-882 IRQGLELTLL
+882 VRQGLELTLL

>member
-12 LLLLSASGIY
+12 ILLLSAYGIY
-22 CVQYVTVFYGIPAW
+22 CTHYVTVFYGVPAW
-36 RNATVPLF
+36 RNATIPLF

-52 WGTTQCLPDNGDYS
+52 WGTTQCLPDNDDYS

-73 EAFDAWNN
+73 ESFDAWDN

-114 NKTETDRWGLTK
+114 NKTETDKWRLTGTA
-126 PNTTQTSTPTPT
+126 PTTTTTSTTR
-138 TAPASTTPN
+138 TTPN
-147 STIEVVNGSSSCV
+147 ITAKVINESNSCIQ
-160 RNNSCTGLEQEP
+160 NNSCEGLEQEP
-172 MVSCQFNMTGLKR
+172 MVSCKFNMTGLKR
-185 DKKKEYSETWYSRD
+185 DKKKEYNETWYSRD
-199 LVCEQNNTDN
+199 LVCEQSTNESES
-209 KTSRCYMNH
+209 KCYMNH

-291 NRTYIYWHGNSNR
+291 NRTYIYWHGKRNS

-311 FYNLTISCRRPGNK
+311 YYNLTIRCRRPGNK

-347 KQAWCWFGGE
+347 KQAWCWFGGS
-357 WKGAIQEV
+357 WRKAIQEV
-365 KETLVKHPRYT
+365 KETIVKHPRYT
-376 GTNETGK
+376 GTNDTNK
-383 ISLTAPRGGDPE
+383 INLTAPGGGDPE

-414 FLNWVEDVNITS
+414 FLNWVEDRNTS
-426 PRWESQ
+426 HPRWTQ
-432 NPKERHKR
+432 QKDKERKKR

-471 CNSTVTSLIAEID
+471 CNSTVTSLMANIE

-494 MSAEVAQLYRLELG
+494 MGADVAELYRLELG

-517 IGFAP
+517 IGLAP
-522 TSVRRYTTNGASRNK
+522 TTVKRYTTTGASRNK

-631 TTVPWPNDTLTPD
+631 TTVPWPNDTLLPD

-657 NFLEANITQSLEEAQ
+657 NFLEANITYLLEEAQ

-704 QYGVLIVLGVIGLRI
+704 QYGVFIVLGVIGLRI
-719 VIYLVQM
+719 VIYVVQM
-726 LTRLRQGYRPVF
+726 LARLRQGYRPVF
-738 SPPPAYVQQIPIQ
+738 SSPPAYVQQIPIHK
-751 TGQGLPTKEGE
+751 GQEQPTKEGE
-762 EEDGGDRGGNR
+762 EGDGGDRGGSR
-773 FWPWQIEYI
+773 SWPWQIEYI
-782 HFLIRQLVRLLT
+782 HFLIRQLIRLLT
-794 WLFSSCRD
+794 WLFSNCRTY
-802 WLLRSCQI
+802 LLRIYQI
-810 LQPVLQSLSR
+810 LQTVF
-820 TLQRAREVI
+820 QRIQEVI
-829 RVEITY
+829 RTEISY
-835 IQYGW
+835 LQYGCRW
-840 HYFQEAA
+840 FQEAVRA
-847 QAWWKFARETL
+847 AWRAARETL
-858 ASAWRDL
+858 ASTWRDL

-873 RGIRAIPRR
+873 RGILAIPRR
-882 IRQGLELTLL
+882 IRQGLEITLL

>member
-12 LLLLSASGIY
+12 LLLVSVLEIW
-22 CVQYVTVFYGIPAW
+22 CVQYVTVFYGVPAW
-36 RNATVPLF
+36 KNATIPLF
-44 CATKNRDT
+44 CATRNRDT
-52 WGTTQCLPDNGDYS
+52 WGTTQCLPDNDDYS
-66 ELAINVT
+66 ELAVNIT
-73 EAFDAWNN
+73 EAFDAWDN

-114 NKTETDRWGLTK
+114 NKTETNRWGLTGTA
-126 PNTTQTSTPTPT
+126 TTTKST
-138 TAPASTTPN
+138 ASSSTTTVTPKVIN
-147 STIEVVNGSSSCV
+147 EGDSCIK
-160 RNNSCTGLEQEP
+160 NNSCAGLEQEP
-172 MVSCQFNMTGLKR
+172 MIGCKFNMTGLKR
-185 DKKKEYSETWYSRD
+185 DKKTEYNETWYARD
-199 LVCEQNNTDN
+199 LICEQSANESES
-209 KTSRCYMNH
+209 KCYMQH

-311 FYNLTISCRRPGNK
+311 FYNLTMKCRRPGNK

-347 KQAWCWFGGE
+347 KQAWCRFGGNWSE
-357 WKGAIQEV
+357 AIQEV

-376 GTNETGK
+376 GTNETRK
-383 ISLTAPRGGDPE
+383 INLTAPAGGDPE

-414 FLNWVEDVNITS
+414 FLNWVEDRDQNGS
-426 PRWESQ
+426 RWKQQKNS
-432 NPKERHKR
+432 ERQKR

-517 IGFAP
+517 IGLAP
-522 TSVRRYTTNGASRNK
+522 TNVKRYTTTGASRNK

-589 ELLRLTVWGTKNLQT
+589 ELLRLTVWGTKNLRT

-620 SWGCAFRQVCH
+620 SWGCTFRQVCH
-631 TTVPWPNDTLTPD
+631 TTVPWPNDSLVPN
-644 WNNMTWQEWEKQV
+644 WNNMTWQEWERQV
-657 NFLEANITQSLEEAQ
+657 DFLEANITQLLEEAQ

-678 MYELQKLNSWDIF
+678 YKN
-691 GNWFDLTSWIKYI
+691 
-704 QYGVLIVLGVIGLRI
+704 
-719 VIYLVQM
+719 
-726 LTRLRQGYRPVF
+726 
-738 SPPPAYVQQIPIQ
+738 
-751 TGQGLPTKEGE
+751 
-762 EEDGGDRGGNR
+762 
-773 FWPWQIEYI
+773 
-782 HFLIRQLVRLLT
+782 
-794 WLFSSCRD
+794 
-802 WLLRSCQI
+802 
-810 LQPVLQSLSR
+810 
-820 TLQRAREVI
+820 
-829 RVEITY
+829 
-835 IQYGW
+835 
-840 HYFQEAA
+840 
-847 QAWWKFARETL
+847 
-858 ASAWRDL
+858 
-865 WETLGRVG
+865 
-873 RGIRAIPRR
+873 
-882 IRQGLELTLL
+882 

>member
-12 LLLLSASGIY
+12 LLLVSALEIY
-22 CVQYVTVFYGIPAW
+22 CVQYVTVFYGVPAW
-36 RNATVPLF
+36 KNATIPLF
-44 CATKNRDT
+44 CTTRNRDT
-52 WGTTQCLPDNGDYS
+52 WGTTQCLPDNDDYS
-66 ELAINVT
+66 ELAINIT

-114 NKTETDRWGLTK
+114 NKTETDRWGLTR
-126 PNTTQTSTPTPT
+126 NAGTTTTTTTT
-138 TAPASTTPN
+138 TAATPSVAEN
-147 STIEVVNGSSSCV
+147 VINESNPCIK
-160 RNNSCTGLEQEP
+160 NNSCAGLEQEP
-172 MVSCQFNMTGLKR
+172 MIGCKFNMTGLKR
-185 DKKKEYSETWYSRD
+185 DKRIEYNETWYSRD
-199 LVCEQNNTDN
+199 LICEQSANESES
-209 KTSRCYMNH
+209 KCYMHH

-291 NRTYIYWHGNSNR
+291 NRTYIYWHGKSNR

-311 FYNLTISCRRPGNK
+311 YYNLTMRCRRPGNK

-347 KQAWCWFGGE
+347 KQAWCWFGGS
-357 WKGAIQEV
+357 WKEAIQEV

-376 GTNETGK
+376 GTNDTKK
-383 ISLTAPRGGDPE
+383 INLTAPAGGDPE

-414 FLNWVEDVNITS
+414 FLNWVEDRDQKS
-426 PRWESQ
+426 SRWRQQ
-432 NPKERHKR
+432 NTRERQKK
-440 NYVPCHIRQI
+440 NYVP
-450 INTWHKVGKNV
+450 WHKVGKNV

-484 WINNNETNIT
+484 WTNNNETNIT
-494 MSAEVAQLYRLELG
+494 MSAEVAELYRLELG

-517 IGFAP
+517 IGLAP
-522 TSVRRYTTNGASRNK
+522 TSVRRYTTTGASRNK

-631 TTVPWPNDTLTPD
+631 TTVPWPNETLVPN
-644 WNNMTWQEWEKQV
+644 WSNMTWQEWERQV
-657 NFLEANITQSLEEAQ
+657 DFLEANITQLLEEAQ

-691 GNWFDLTSWIKYI
+691 GNWFDLTSWIRYI
-704 QYGVLIVLGVIGLRI
+704 QYGVLIVLGVVGLRI
-719 VIYLVQM
+719 VIYVVQM
-726 LTRLRQGYRPVF
+726 LARLRQGYRPVF
-738 SPPPAYVQQIPIQ
+738 SSPPAYVQQIPIHK
-751 TGQGLPTKEGE
+751 GQEPPTKEGE
-762 EEDGGDRGGNR
+762 EGEGGDRGGSR
-773 FWPWQIEYI
+773 SWPWQIEYI
-782 HFLIRQLVRLLT
+782 HFLIRQLIRLLT

-802 WLLRSCQI
+802 WLLRIYQV
-810 LQPVLQSLSR
+810 LQPVLQSLS
-820 TLQRAREVI
+820 TTSQRAREVI
-829 RVEITY
+829 RIGIAY
-835 IQYGW
+835 LQYGW
-840 HYFQEAA
+840 RYFQEAV

-858 ASAWRDL
+858 ASAWRDI

-873 RGIRAIPRR
+873 RGILAIPRR
-882 IRQGLELTLL
+882 IRQGFELALL

>member
-12 LLLLSASGIY
+12 LLLVSALEIY
-22 CVQYVTVFYGIPAW
+22 CVQYVTVFYGVPAW
-36 RNATVPLF
+36 KNATIPLF
-44 CATKNRDT
+44 CATRNRDT
-52 WGTTQCLPDNGDYS
+52 WGTTQCLPDNDDYS
-66 ELAINVT
+66 ELAINIT

-114 NKTETDRWGLTK
+114 NKTETDRWGLTR
-126 PNTTQTSTPTPT
+126 NAGTTTTTT
-138 TAPASTTPN
+138 TAATPSVAEN
-147 STIEVVNGSSSCV
+147 VINESNPCIK
-160 RNNSCTGLEQEP
+160 NNSCAGLEQEP
-172 MVSCQFNMTGLKR
+172 MIGCKFNMTGLKR
-185 DKKKEYSETWYSRD
+185 DKRIEYNETWYSRD
-199 LVCEQNNTDN
+199 LICEQSANESES
-209 KTSRCYMNH
+209 KCYMHH

-226 SCDKHYWDA
+226 SCDKHYWNA

-291 NRTYIYWHGNSNR
+291 NRTYIYWHGKSNR

-311 FYNLTISCRRPGNK
+311 YYNLTMRCRRPGNK

-347 KQAWCWFGGE
+347 KQAWCWFGGS
-357 WKGAIQEV
+357 WKEAIQEV

-376 GTNETGK
+376 GTNDTKK
-383 ISLTAPRGGDPE
+383 INLTAPAGGDPE

-414 FLNWVEDVNITS
+414 FLNWVEDRDQKS
-426 PRWESQ
+426 MRQQ
-432 NPKERHKR
+432 NTREQQKK

-484 WINNNETNIT
+484 WTNNNETNIT
-494 MSAEVAQLYRLELG
+494 MSAEVAELYRLELG

-517 IGFAP
+517 IGLAP
-522 TSVRRYTTNGASRNK
+522 TSVRRYTTTGASRNK

-589 ELLRLTVWGTKNLQT
+589 ELLQLTVWGTKNLQT

-631 TTVPWPNDTLTPD
+631 TTVPWPNETLVPN
-644 WNNMTWQEWEKQV
+644 WSNMTWQEWERQV
-657 NFLEANITQSLEEAQ
+657 DFLEANITQLLEEAQ

-691 GNWFDLTSWIKYI
+691 GNWFDLTSWIRYI
-704 QYGVLIVLGVIGLRI
+704 QYGVLIVLGVVGIRI
-719 VIYLVQM
+719 VIYVVQM
-726 LTRLRQGYRPVF
+726 LARLRQGYRPVF
-738 SPPPAYVQQIPIQ
+738 SSPPAYVQQIPIHK
-751 TGQGLPTKEGE
+751 GQEPPTKEGE
-762 EEDGGDRGGNR
+762 EGEGGDRGGNR
-773 FWPWQIEYI
+773 SWPWQIEYI
-782 HFLIRQLVRLLT
+782 HFLIRQLIRLLT

-802 WLLRSCQI
+802 WLLRTYQI
-810 LQPVLQSLSR
+810 LQPVLQSLS
-820 TLQRAREVI
+820 TTSQRGREVI
-829 RVEITY
+829 RIGIAY
-835 IQYGW
+835 LQYGW
-840 HYFQEAA
+840 RYFQEAV

-858 ASAWRDL
+858 ASAWRDI

-873 RGIRAIPRR
+873 RGILAIPRR
-882 IRQGLELTLL
+882 VRQGLELTLL

>member
-1 MGCLGN
+1 MGYLGN

-12 LLLLSASGIY
+12 LLLVSALEIY
-22 CVQYVTVFYGIPAW
+22 CVQYVTVFYGVPAW
-36 RNATVPLF
+36 KNATIPLF
-44 CATKNRDT
+44 CTTRNRDT
-52 WGTTQCLPDNGDYS
+52 WGTTQCLPDNDDYS
-66 ELAINVT
+66 ELAINIT

-114 NKTETDRWGLTK
+114 NKTETDRWGLTR
-126 PNTTQTSTPTPT
+126 NAGTTTTTTTTT
-138 TAPASTTPN
+138 TAATPSVAEN
-147 STIEVVNGSSSCV
+147 VINESNPCIK
-160 RNNSCTGLEQEP
+160 NNSCAGLEQEP
-172 MVSCQFNMTGLKR
+172 MIGCKFNMTGLKR
-185 DKKKEYSETWYSRD
+185 DKRIEYNETWYSRD
-199 LVCEQNNTDN
+199 LICEQSANESES
-209 KTSRCYMNH
+209 KCYMHH

-291 NRTYIYWHGNSNR
+291 NRTYIYWHGKSNR

-311 FYNLTISCRRPGNK
+311 YYNLTMRCRRPGNK

-347 KQAWCWFGGE
+347 KQAWCWFGGS
-357 WKGAIQEV
+357 WKEAIQEV

-376 GTNETGK
+376 GTNDTKK
-383 ISLTAPRGGDPE
+383 INLTAPAGGDPE

-414 FLNWVEDVNITS
+414 FLNWVEDRDQKS
-426 PRWESQ
+426 SRWRQQ
-432 NPKERHKR
+432 NTRERQKK

-484 WINNNETNIT
+484 WTNNNETNIT
-494 MSAEVAQLYRLELG
+494 MSAEVAELYRLELG

-517 IGFAP
+517 IGLAP
-522 TSVRRYTTNGASRNK
+522 TSVRRYTTTGASRNK

-631 TTVPWPNDTLTPD
+631 TTVPWPNETLVPN
-644 WNNMTWQEWEKQV
+644 WSNMTWQEWERQV
-657 NFLEANITQSLEEAQ
+657 DFLEANITQLLEEAQ

-691 GNWFDLTSWIKYI
+691 GNWFDLTSWIRYI
-704 QYGVLIVLGVIGLRI
+704 QYGVLIVLGVVGLRI
-719 VIYLVQM
+719 VIYVVQM
-726 LTRLRQGYRPVF
+726 LARLRQGYRPVF
-738 SPPPAYVQQIPIQ
+738 SSPPAYVQQIPIHK
-751 TGQGLPTKEGE
+751 GQEPPTKEGE
-762 EEDGGDRGGNR
+762 EGEGGDRGGSR
-773 FWPWQIEYI
+773 SWPWQIEYI
-782 HFLIRQLVRLLT
+782 HFLIRQLIRLLT

-802 WLLRSCQI
+802 WLLRTYQI
-810 LQPVLQSLSR
+810 LQPVLQSLST
-820 TLQRAREVI
+820 TLQRVREVI
-829 RVEITY
+829 RIGIAY
-835 IQYGW
+835 LQYGW
-840 HYFQEAA
+840 RYFQEAV

-858 ASAWRDL
+858 ASAWRDI

-873 RGIRAIPRR
+873 RGILAIPRR
-882 IRQGLELTLL
+882 VRQGLELTLL

>member
-12 LLLLSASGIY
+12 LLLVSALEIY
-22 CVQYVTVFYGIPAW
+22 CVQYVTVFYGVPAW
-36 RNATVPLF
+36 KNATIPLF
-44 CATKNRDT
+44 CTTRNRDT
-52 WGTTQCLPDNGDYS
+52 WGTTQCLPDNDDYS
-66 ELAINVT
+66 ELAINIT

-114 NKTETDRWGLTK
+114 NKTETDRWGLTR
-126 PNTTQTSTPTPT
+126 NAGTTTTTTTTTT
-138 TAPASTTPN
+138 TAATPSVAEN
-147 STIEVVNGSSSCV
+147 VINESNPCIK
-160 RNNSCTGLEQEP
+160 NNSCAGLEQEP
-172 MVSCQFNMTGLKR
+172 MIGCKFNMTGLKR
-185 DKKKEYSETWYSRD
+185 DKRIEYNETWYSRD
-199 LVCEQNNTDN
+199 LICEQSANESES
-209 KTSRCYMNH
+209 KCYMHH

-291 NRTYIYWHGNSNR
+291 NRTYIYWHGKSNR

-311 FYNLTISCRRPGNK
+311 YYNLTMRCRRPGNK

-347 KQAWCWFGGE
+347 KQAWCWFGGS
-357 WKGAIQEV
+357 WKEAIREV

-376 GTNETGK
+376 GTNDTKK
-383 ISLTAPRGGDPE
+383 INLTAPAGGDPE

-414 FLNWVEDVNITS
+414 FLNWVEDRDQKS
-426 PRWESQ
+426 MRQQ
-432 NPKERHKR
+432 NTRERQKK

-484 WINNNETNIT
+484 WTNNNETNIT
-494 MSAEVAQLYRLELG
+494 MSAEVAELYRLELG

-517 IGFAP
+517 IGLAP
-522 TSVRRYTTNGASRNK
+522 TSVRRYTTTGASRNK

-631 TTVPWPNDTLTPD
+631 TTVPWPNETLVPN
-644 WNNMTWQEWEKQV
+644 WSNMTWQEWERQV
-657 NFLEANITQSLEEAQ
+657 DFLEANITQLLEEAQ

-691 GNWFDLTSWIKYI
+691 GNWFDLTSWIRYI
-704 QYGVLIVLGVIGLRI
+704 QYGVLIVLGVVGIRI
-719 VIYLVQM
+719 VIYVVQM
-726 LTRLRQGYRPVF
+726 LARLRQGYRPVF
-738 SPPPAYVQQIPIQ
+738 SSPPAYVQQIPIHK
-751 TGQGLPTKEGE
+751 GQEPPTKEGE
-762 EEDGGDRGGNR
+762 EGEGGDRGGNR
-773 FWPWQIEYI
+773 SRPWQIEYI
-782 HFLIRQLVRLLT
+782 HFLIRQLIRLLT

-802 WLLRSCQI
+802 WLLRTYQI
-810 LQPVLQSLSR
+810 LQPVLQSLS
-820 TLQRAREVI
+820 TTSQRVREVI
-829 RVEITY
+829 RTGIAY
-835 IQYGW
+835 LQYGW
-840 HYFQEAA
+840 RYFQEAV
-847 QAWWKFARETL
+847 QAWWRSARETL
-858 ASAWRDL
+858 ASAWRDI

-873 RGIRAIPRR
+873 RGILAIPRR
-882 IRQGLELTLL
+882 VRQGLELTLL